1 MKRKIIEIILISTI
15 IFCALLI
22 IGILGYVF
30 KNKEPNFPDNVLI
43 LPYRDKSEIKV
54 EYI

>member
-15 IFCALLI
+15 VFCALLI
-22 IGILGYVF
+22 IGILVF
-30 KNKEPNFPDNVLI
+30 VFERKEPDLPNNALI
-43 LPYRDKSEIKV
+43 LPYTDKSEIKV

>member
-30 KNKEPNFPDNVLI
+30 KNKEQNFPDNVLI

-54 EYI
+54 EHI